1 MRDIRHASAADA
13 DAIAGLH
20 AASWQATYRGILPDT
35 YLRDEVGPERLAY
48 WRAAMA
54 RGDYALVRVL
64 CEDAKAIGFSALKT
78 GQDEGYDYTLDHLH
92 LLPDTKGRGFGR
104 TLMADLARQVMATG
118 GTSLCLWVFDANEVA
133 VRFYNR
139 LGGVADAHG
148 TDKFAGGDAPDTR
161 IGWRDLKG
169 LVSACEE
176 TGK

>member
-78 GQDEGYDYTLDHLH
+78 GQDEGYDYTLEHH
-92 LLPDTKGRGFGR
+92 APVAAYQGPWVWAVA
-104 TLMADLARQVMATG
+104 LMADTRA
-118 GTSLCLWVFDANEVA
+118 
-133 VRFYNR
+133 
-139 LGGVADAHG
+139 
-148 TDKFAGGDAPDTR
+148 AG
-161 IGWRDLKG
+161 
-169 LVSACEE
+169 
-176 TGK
+176 

>member
-1 MRDIRHASAADA
+1 
-13 DAIAGLH
+13 
-20 AASWQATYRGILPDT
+20 
-35 YLRDEVGPERLAY
+35 
-48 WRAAMA
+48 
-54 RGDYALVRVL
+54 
-64 CEDAKAIGFSALKT
+64 
-78 GQDEGYDYTLDHLH
+78 
-92 LLPDTKGRGFGR
+92 
-104 TLMADLARQVMATG
+104 
-118 GTSLCLWVFDANEVA
+118 VFDDNEVA

>member
-78 GQDEGYDYTLDHLH
+78 GQDEGYDYTLEHLH

-118 GTSLCLWVFDANEVA
+118 GTSLCLWVFDDNEAA
-133 VRFYNR
+133 VRFYNQAGW
-139 LGGVADAHG
+139 GGRCAWHRQVCRRRC
-148 TDKFAGGDAPDTR
+148 P
-161 IGWRDLKG
+161 
-169 LVSACEE
+169 
-176 TGK
+176 